1 MHAGMAKND
10 SGQRVHGGK
19 FLPVTVETTIPAG
32 KQNKKCTPAGRKTA
46 AASGHTEANSLP
58 TQSKRPCRRGNGMKY
73 ARRHGEERQRPAGI
87 R

>member
-32 KQNKKCTPAGRKTA
+32 KQNKNARRRAKNGCSQRAHRGEFPT
-46 AASGHTEANSLP
+46 

-73 ARRHGEERQRPAGI
+73 ARRHGEGRQRPAGI